1 MTGKTAKRAKGARAD
16 RIFNYWKLSPVT
28 VACIVAFGLSF
39 NVLMVAGPIWQGKLI
54 DGIVAGV
61 PATTTIAG
69 VASFIALILAIQTL
83 RYFKRFFIRRFANR
97 TGSVMRRT
105 IYRNIMSMEARE
117 LERETTGNLMTRAIS
132 DVDLCVEGMRKFTTE
147 LFDTGVLLA
156 SYFVSLLAYD
166 AGLTLAASFFIPV
179 AMLLARWLKSAVYRR
194 ASDLR
199 KKTGEVAGITYSSIE
214 NAMLFRARG
223 LESVNR
229 SRYEAELE
237 ELTSKAIRA
246 GLLEDSMQPIYNAIA
261 MLGAALVL
269 YFGGMRAIGG
279 SWTIGQFSAYL
290 SIFAAMAYKAS
301 KASKLFNS
309 VQKSQV
315 SWGRVKPYL
324 GGDIAIGDESRG
336 NVADADADTSDPAR
350 TDDRRASE
358 QRAGSHEHAR
368 RLQVTDLS
376 VRYAGATSDAV
387 SGISFSGDP
396 GEIIGITGPIAC
408 GKSTIAA
415 AIAGLYPY
423 GGSVRV
429 DGRELREL
437 DPATR
442 SAAISWMGHRAD
454 LFSDTILE
462 NLALGDDTDV
472 AEALADARLTED
484 LSAMPD
490 GILTRV
496 GNAGIRLSGGQQA
509 RVALARALLGK
520 KEIIALDD
528 PFAAVDVKTEGQ
540 IIQSFKERYQNSL
553 IILVSH
559 RLTAFPLVD
568 RVLLIGGDG
577 KAEIGTHRE
586 LLERSEPYR
595 ELYSLQCGP
604 TEARDEP

>member
-1 MTGKTAKRAKGARAD
+1 MAGKSTKRDKGARAD
-16 RIFNYWKLSPVT
+16 RVINYWKLSPIT
-28 VACIVAFGLSF
+28 VACIAVFGLSF
-39 NVLMVAGPIWQGKLI
+39 NILMVAGPIWQGKLI
-54 DGIVAGV
+54 DGIVTGV
-61 PATTTIAG
+61 PASVTIAG

-97 TGSVMRRT
+97 AGSVMRRT
-105 IYRNIMSMEARE
+105 IYRNIMSMDAQS
-117 LERETTGNLMTRAIS
+117 LERESTGNLMTRAIS

-179 AMLLARWLKSAVYRR
+179 AMLLARWLRTAVYRR

-199 KKTGEVAGITYSSIE
+199 KKTGEVAGITYSSID

-223 LESVNR
+223 LEPVNR
-229 SRYEAELE
+229 ARYEAELE

-269 YFGGMRAIGG
+269 YFGGMRAIDG

-290 SIFAAMAYKAS
+290 SIFAAMAFKAS

-315 SWGRVKPYL
+315 SWARVKPYL
-324 GGDIAIGDESRG
+324 GGKIAVGDEPTDEPTVEANAG
-336 NVADADADTSDPAR
+336 PKAAR
-350 TDDRRASE
+350 D
-358 QRAGSHEHAR
+358 AR
-368 RLQVTDLS
+368 RGDANALAELPPRRLEVADLS
-376 VRYAGATSDAV
+376 VRYEGASVDAV
-387 SGISFSGDP
+387 SGITFAGDP

-408 GKSTIAA
+408 GKSTVAA

-437 DPATR
+437 DPETR
-442 SAAISWMGHRAD
+442 SAEIAWMGHGAD
-454 LFSDTILE
+454 LLSDTILE
-462 NLALGDDTDV
+462 NLTLGEGADV
-472 AEALADARLTED
+472 SEALADARLVED
-484 LSAMPD
+484 LKAMPD
-490 GILTRV
+490 GTATRV
-496 GNAGIRLSGGQQA
+496 GNAGVRLSGGQQA

-520 KEIIALDD
+520 RKIIALDD
-528 PFAAVDVKTEGQ
+528 PFASVDVKTEGQ
-540 IIQSFKERYQNSL
+540 IIQTLKRNYRDSL

-559 RLTAFPLVD
+559 RLTAFPRVD
-568 RVLLIGGDG
+568 RVLFIGGDG
-577 KAEIGTHRE
+577 KPELGTHRE
-586 LLERSEPYR
+586 LLARSEAYR
-595 ELYSLQCGP
+595 EIYSLQCGRA
-604 TEARDEP
+604 EAME